1 MLDGSES
8 FECPGEYKEWPELGV
23 PPQIVKA
30 LVEMR
35 FVSPTE
41 IQRRVIPIA
50 LKRDA
55 DIVGAAETVSTSA
68 QTSVML
74 TGKEPVF

>member
-1 MLDGSES
+1 M
-8 FECPGEYKEWPELGV
+8 

-30 LVEMR
+30 LVDMS

-41 IQRRVIPIA
+41 IQRQVIPIA

-55 DIVGAAETVSTSA
+55 DIVGAAETVSTS
-68 QTSVML
+68 TVIL
-74 TGKEPVF
+74 TGKEPVLYIYNLKHPTAAFSGYT